1 MSTPL
6 FLLTV
11 TTVIGL
17 SVGQVLFKL
26 AANAM
31 RDDMPFWISVVRNVY
46 LLSALVVYG
55 LSTALWIAVLRQAP
69 LRLAYPFVAMAFVL
83 VPILAHWFLGEPL
96 RWQNFVGAG
105 LIGAGI
111 WISVG
116 GE

>member
-1 MSTPL
+1 MSFPL
-6 FLLTV
+6 FLLTL

-17 SVGQVLFKL
+17 SVGQILFKL
-26 AANAM
+26 AAVAM
-31 RDDMPFWISVVRNVY
+31 NGDGPFWLSIGRNLY

-83 VPILAHWFLGEPL
+83 VPILGHWFLGESL
-96 RWQNFVGAG
+96 RWQSLLGAG
-105 LIGAGI
+105 LIATGI

-116 GE
+116 ME